1 MSRHLARQTH
11 IIYILFTY
19 NMFFLYLFH
28 GLKAIWQDGKL
39 FHKLPGYPTAA
50 RQCQLSAV
58 PLEAVQ
64 QATPIAFPKSIPVDL
79 RQFTVYTQYLCAC
92 ICMYI
97 YICVFIYICMYLYI
111 YIYDYICIYTNYIRV
126 CVYIFLCF
134 PLPAEWALPQTARS
148 CAAWKSMKTS
158 IFETARQATRLHVLQ
173 DSE

>member
-1 MSRHLARQTH
+1 
-11 IIYILFTY
+11 
-19 NMFFLYLFH
+19 MFFCTFSMGSKQFDRTESCFTNCLGIPL
-28 GLKAIWQDGKL
+28 
-39 FHKLPGYPTAA
+39 LPDN
-50 RQCQLSAV
+50 V

-79 RQFTVYTQYLCAC
+79 RQFTVYTQPNFGKGFGCSLLSFYMSMFFVLYH
-92 ICMYI
+92 IYVCMYMYVYI
-97 YICVFIYICMYLYI
+97 YVYLYIYVFI